1 MPDDL
6 YAALGVSRTASQD
19 EIRRAKNK
27 TMRVLALAAA
37 LVVLGLVALFLILPP
52 LDIVLDN
59 LIALVARRF

>member
-1 MPDDL
+1 MIDRQL
-6 YAALGVSRTASQD
+6 IVSIPYITTQD

-52 LDIVLDN
+52 LDEFGIEG
-59 LIALVARRF
+59 